1 MQPTAHF
8 KNLNYQST
16 MSTTT
21 YTPVS
26 LDKFATLNSTTSAIL
41 ELAKALVIDKE
52 FLSRAD
58 FSKLIEKFNWSKETV
73 KSYINIGVAFAGI
86 EIGRLVNIE
95 PRTLFKITSSKRFES
110 VVDGIINAVGNITQ
124 KFVENLI
131 KSNKKT
137 PVRNQDTPTIWKGEG
152 ATRKCVIPNIVENDQ
167 FTGTTIQRAM
177 DSEKITAQKFVRE
190 AAAVREA
197 FKMGAF
203 SLVKE
208 LPAHLAAILGIQYE
222 APTQSNDD
230 DDDDDEVEVRVAE
243 TRRVTNDVVE
253 TVPVV
258 GVSVPTIEVIQ
269 TVVEKTAPPI
279 EVVYQAVEEKAPTEI
294 QVVQTVVK
302 EEAPISIEIPKS
314 SERQTNRENLRFT
327 LTQQNVTVE
336 CLSAEEVATLLVESS
351 TWSDIT
357 AIIGAIDE
365 QTRIASWALLDR
377 ESQARIQSIKKAAV
391 EETAPYEQT
400 MNNETPIVKVGDTV
414 IWVNCYPHLSSWN
427 PFIVENI
434 EDDYAKLNNLKTPVP
449 VEELSLVCNF

>member
-1 MQPTAHF
+1 MT
-8 KNLNYQST
+8 
-16 MSTTT
+16 TTT

-26 LDKFATLNSTTSAIL
+26 LDKFATLNGTTSAIL

-73 KSYINIGVAFAGI
+73 KSYINIGVAFAGM
-86 EIGRLVNIE
+86 EISKLVHIE
-95 PRTLFKITSSKRFES
+95 PHTLFRITSSKRFES
-110 VVDGIINAVGNITQ
+110 VVDGIIKAVGNITQ

-131 KSNKKT
+131 KSNRKAPIPK
-137 PVRNQDTPTIWKGEG
+137 QDTPTIWRGEG
-152 ATRKCVIPNIVENDQ
+152 AIRKCVIPNIVEDDQ

-208 LPAHLAAILGIQYE
+208 LPAHLAAILGIEYE
-222 APTQSNDD
+222 APTQSNND

-269 TVVEKTAPPI
+269 TVVEETAPPI

-314 SERQTNRENLRFT
+314 SERQTNREKLRFT

-336 CLSAEEVATLLVESS
+336 WLSAEEVATLLVECN

-357 AIIGAIDE
+357 AITSAIDE

-377 ESQARIQSIKKAAV
+377 ESQARIQLIKKAAV
-391 EETAPYEQT
+391 SSTSPSKQAT
-400 MNNETPIVKVGDTV
+400 KNETPIIKVGDTV
-414 IWVNCYPHLSSWN
+414 VWVNCWPHLSSWN

-449 VEELSLVCNF
+449 VEELSLVS

>member
-1 MQPTAHF
+1 MT
-8 KNLNYQST
+8 
-16 MSTTT
+16 TTT

-26 LDKFATLNSTTSAIL
+26 LDKFATLNGTTSAIL

-73 KSYINIGVAFAGI
+73 KSYINIGVAFAGM
-86 EIGRLVNIE
+86 EISKLVHIE
-95 PRTLFKITSSKRFES
+95 PHTLFRITSSKRFES

-131 KSNKKT
+131 KSNRKAPIPK
-137 PVRNQDTPTIWKGEG
+137 QDTPTIWRGEG
-152 ATRKCVIPNIVENDQ
+152 ATRKCVIPNIVEDDQ

-208 LPAHLAAILGIQYE
+208 LPAHLAAILGIEYE
-222 APTQSNDD
+222 APTQS
-230 DDDDDEVEVRVAE
+230 DDDEVEVRVAE
-243 TRRVTNDVVE
+243 TVTVTND
-253 TVPVV
+253 V

-269 TVVEKTAPPI
+269 TVVEQTAPPI

-294 QVVQTVVK
+294 QLVQTVVK

-314 SERQTNRENLRFT
+314 SERQTNREKLRFT

-336 CLSAEEVATLLVESS
+336 WLSAEEVATLLVECN

-357 AIIGAIDE
+357 AITGAIDE

-377 ESQARIQSIKKAAV
+377 KSQARIQSIKKAAV
-391 EETAPYEQT
+391 SSTSPSKQAT
-400 MNNETPIVKVGDTV
+400 KNETPIIKVGDTV
-414 IWVNCYPHLSSWN
+414 VWVNCWPHLSSWN

-449 VEELSLVCNF
+449 VEELSLVS